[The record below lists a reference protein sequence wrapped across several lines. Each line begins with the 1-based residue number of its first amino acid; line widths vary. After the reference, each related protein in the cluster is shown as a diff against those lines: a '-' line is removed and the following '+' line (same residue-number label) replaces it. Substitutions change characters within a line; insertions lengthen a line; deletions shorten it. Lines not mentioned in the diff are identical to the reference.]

1 MNKKR
6 FNSCRGGVRKRG
18 SGMGADGVGAGSGMG
33 ADGAGAG
40 VGVGAVACGGGGHA
54 HVGEVVGVL
63 EEAETRRPHRRY
75 YRQRQSAGSCKP
87 TGRTR

>member
-18 SGMGADGVGAGSGMG
+18 SGMGADGVGAG
-33 ADGAGAG
+33 
-40 VGVGAVACGGGGHA
+40 AVACGGGGHA

-63 EEAETRRPHRRY
+63 EEAETRCPHRRY

>member
-1 MNKKR
+1 MKIN
-6 FNSCRGGVRKRG
+6 NCRGGVRKRG

-33 ADGAGAG
+33 ADG
-40 VGVGAVACGGGGHA
+40 VGVGAVAGVGALACGGGGHA
-54 HVGEVVGVL
+54 HVGEGGGVL
-63 EEAETRRPHRRY
+63 EEAETRCPHRRY